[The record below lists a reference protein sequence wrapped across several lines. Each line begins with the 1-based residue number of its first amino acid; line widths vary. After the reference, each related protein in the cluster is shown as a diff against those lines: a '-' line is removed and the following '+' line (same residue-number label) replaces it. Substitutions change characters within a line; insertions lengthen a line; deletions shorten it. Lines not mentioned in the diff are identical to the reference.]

1 MGQKYHT
8 EIKVID
14 MRENLP
20 GKIKLYWENLAG
32 KGLYFNFR
40 KLNI

>member
-1 MGQKYHT
+1 MGQEYHI
-8 EIKVID
+8 EIKVIN

-20 GKIKLYWENLAG
+20 GKIKLYWENLTG

-40 KLNI
+40 K